1 MNISDM
7 KKSYAALD
15 LAHSHMG
22 EIIDF
27 LDPCDDSDAT
37 MELHDIFE
45 QVEAVRDD
53 LEKHVPTDEKQ
64 NMNLPACSFEPPVKE
79 RRTPPA
85 RLNHYP
91 VVGYAPTARTMH
103 KHAHVVIVDVK
114 SGHGPSAIVYAV
126 VNWWPDLGFT
136 WHASEYCSTI
146 AEAVQ
151 VMGARV

>member
-45 QVEAVRDD
+45 QVEAARDD

-79 RRTPPA
+79 RQTPPA
-85 RLNHYP
+85 RLNYYK

-103 KHAHVVIVDVK
+103 KFAHVAIVDVTR
-114 SGHGPSAIVYAV
+114 GNTAAQYAV
-126 VNWWPDLGFT
+126 VNWWPALGHT
-136 WHASEYCSTI
+136 WHASEYCRTI
-146 AEAVQ
+146 AEAVEK
-151 VMGARV
+151 MGARV